1 MSEPLFSLHKGKR
14 PLLVSLPHVGTEIP
28 KNMQADY
35 MPQALEVEDT
45 DWHLASL
52 YALAKHI
59 GASLIAPRYSR
70 YVIDLNRPPE
80 NTPMYAGANNTELCP
95 TRSFGGQALYKEGH
109 APDETE
115 IEYRRRAY
123 WQPYHDALGAE
134 LERIKEKHGYAVL
147 WDGHS
152 IKSVLPWLFEGK
164 LPDLNLGTAGGTSCA
179 PGLAAA
185 LGHVL
190 QTQNKFTCAIDG
202 RFKGGYI
209 TRHYGR
215 TEEHVHA
222 VQLEMCFSCYM
233 QEEPPYMVD
242 AARAGKLLPVLRS
255 LLLTALA
262 CDLQSDL
269 TAEGTVVSPN
279 PPSPLPRLRGRARV
293 GGNA

>member
-1 MSEPLFSLHKGKR
+1 MSDKLFSLHQGKR

-28 KNMQADY
+28 KNLQADY
-35 MPQALEVEDT
+35 VPHALEVEDT

-59 GASLIAPRYSR
+59 GASLIAPRFSR

-95 TRSFGGQALYKEGH
+95 TRSFAGQPIYKDGS
-109 APDETE
+109 APDEAE
-115 IEYRRRAY
+115 IEYRRRVY
-123 WQPYHDALGAE
+123 WQPYHDALRDE
-134 LERIKEKHGYAVL
+134 LARIKEKHGYAVL

-164 LPDLNLGTAGGTSCA
+164 LPDLNLGTGGGTSCS
-179 PGLAAA
+179 PVLTTA
-185 LGHVL
+185 LGHL
-190 QTQNKFTCAIDG
+190 LETQNRYTHVIDG

-215 TEEHVHA
+215 PHEHIHA

-233 QEEPPYMVD
+233 HEEPPYMID
-242 AARAGKLLPVLRS
+242 AALAGKLLPLLRS

-262 CDLQSDL
+262 CDLQADFTSDT
-269 TAEGTVVSPN
+269 TAIFNSPPPRAGEG
-279 PPSPLPRLRGRARV
+279 
-293 GGNA
+293 

>member
-1 MSEPLFSLHKGKR
+1 MSDRIFSLHRGKR

-28 KNMQADY
+28 KNLQADY
-35 MPQALEVEDT
+35 VPHALEVEDT

-95 TRSFGGQALYKEGH
+95 TRSFAGQPLYMQGH
-109 APDETE
+109 EPDEPE
-115 IEYRRRAY
+115 IEYRRRVY
-123 WQPYHDALGAE
+123 WQPYHDALRAE
-134 LERIKEKHGYAVL
+134 LDRIKEKHGYVVL
-147 WDGHS
+147 WDAHS
-152 IKSVLPWLFEGK
+152 IKSELPWLFEGK

-179 PGLAAA
+179 PVLTIA
-185 LGHVL
+185 LGHL
-190 QTQNKFTCAIDG
+190 LETQNKFTHVING

-215 TEEHVHA
+215 PQEHVHA

-233 QEEPPYMVD
+233 NEEPPYMVD
-242 AARAGKLLPVLRS
+242 AGRAGRLLPLLRS

-262 CDLQSDL
+262 CDLQSDFTSDATL
-269 TAEGTVVSPN
+269 AFKSPAPRAGEGQ
-279 PPSPLPRLRGRARV
+279 GE
-293 GGNA
+293 GNG

>member
-1 MSEPLFSLHKGKR
+1 MTEKVFTLHRGKR

-28 KNMQADY
+28 NELQGRY
-35 MPQALEVEDT
+35 VPHALEVEDT

-59 GASLIAPRYSR
+59 GASLLAPRYSR

-80 NTPMYAGANNTELCP
+80 NTPMYPGANNTELCP
-95 TRSFGGQALYKEGH
+95 TRSFSGQPLYQAGSE
-109 APDETE
+109 PDEAE
-115 IEYRRRAY
+115 IEHRRGTY
-123 WQPYHDALGAE
+123 WQPYHDALAEE
-134 LERIKEKHGYAVL
+134 LERIREKHGYVVL

-152 IKSVLPWLFEGK
+152 IKSELPWLFEGK

-179 PGLAAA
+179 ASLRIALAH
-185 LGHVL
+185 LLETQSNYSHVV
-190 QTQNKFTCAIDG
+190 DG

-215 TEEHVHA
+215 PSENVHA

-233 QEEPPYMVD
+233 HEEPPYMVD
-242 AARAGKLLPVLRS
+242 AGLAGRFLPLLRS

-262 CDLQSDL
+262 CDLQPS
-269 TAEGTVVSPN
+269 VSA
-279 PPSPLPRLRGRARV
+279 PPLAGED
-293 GGNA
+293 

>member
-1 MSEPLFSLHKGKR
+1 MSDRIFTLHQGKR
-14 PLLVSLPHVGTEIP
+14 PLLVSLPHVGIEIP
-28 KNMQADY
+28 QNMQADY
-35 MPQALEVEDT
+35 VPHALEVEDT

-59 GASLIAPRYSR
+59 GASLLAPRYSR

-95 TRSFGGQALYKEGH
+95 TRSFGGEPIYKEGQ

-115 IEYRRRAY
+115 IEYRRRAF
-123 WQPYHDALGAE
+123 WQPYHDALANE
-134 LERIKEKHGYAVL
+134 IERIKEKHGYVVL

-152 IKSVLPWLFEGK
+152 IKSELPWLFEGK
-164 LPDLNLGTAGGTSCA
+164 LPDLNLGTAGGTSCSPA
-179 PGLAAA
+179 LTSA
-185 LGHVL
+185 LGHL
-190 QTQNKFTCAIDG
+190 LETQNKYTYAIDG

-215 TEEHVHA
+215 PQEGVHA

-233 QEEPPYMVD
+233 LEEPPYMID
-242 AARAGKLLPVLRS
+242 AARAGKLLPLLRS

-262 CDLQSDL
+262 CDLRSDL
-269 TAEGTVVSPN
+269 TEATVVF
-279 PPSPLPRLRGRARV
+279 PSPPPAGETQ
-293 GGNA
+293 G

>member
-1 MSEPLFSLHKGKR
+1 MSDKLFSLHRGRR

-28 KNMQADY
+28 KSLQDQY
-35 MPQALEVEDT
+35 EPHALDVEDT

-59 GASLIAPRYSR
+59 GASLIAPRVSR

-80 NTPMYAGANNTELCP
+80 NTPMYPGANNTELCP
-95 TRSFGGQALYKEGH
+95 TRSFAGQPLYKEDQV
-109 APDETE
+109 PDEAE

-123 WQPYHDALGAE
+123 WQPYHNALAAE
-134 LERIKEKHGYAVL
+134 LDRIKQKHGYVVL

-152 IKSVLPWLFEGK
+152 IKSELPWLFEGK
-164 LPDLNLGTAGGTSCA
+164 LPDLNLGTAGGTSCSPVLTSA
-179 PGLAAA
+179 LAH
-185 LGHVL
+185 LL
-190 QTQNKFTCAIDG
+190 ETQNKYTHVVDG

-215 TEEHVHA
+215 PQEHVHA

-233 QEEPPYMVD
+233 HEEPPYMVD
-242 AARAGKLLPVLRS
+242 AGLAGKLLPLLRS

-269 TAEGTVVSPN
+269 TSEATIAW
-279 PPSPLPRLRGRARV
+279 PPSGD
-293 GGNA
+293 GDK

>member
-1 MSEPLFSLHKGKR
+1 MSDRLFSLHRGKR

-28 KNMQADY
+28 HNLQADY
-35 MPQALEVEDT
+35 VPHALEVEDT

-59 GASLIAPRYSR
+59 GASLIAPRISR

-80 NTPMYAGANNTELCP
+80 NAPMYPGANNTELCP
-95 TRSFGGQALYKEGH
+95 TRSFAGQPLYKEGH
-109 APDETE
+109 APDEAE
-115 IEYRRRAY
+115 IEYRRRIY
-123 WQPYHDALGAE
+123 WQPYHDMLAAE
-134 LERIKEKHGYAVL
+134 LDHIRRKHGYAVL

-152 IKSVLPWLFEGK
+152 IKSELPWLFEGK
-164 LPDLNLGTAGGTSCA
+164 LPDLNLGTAGGTSCS
-179 PGLAAA
+179 PVLTVA
-185 LGHVL
+185 LGHLL
-190 QTQNKFTCAIDG
+190 QTQNKYTHVIDG

-215 TEEHVHA
+215 PDQHVHA

-233 QEEPPYMVD
+233 HEEPPYMVD
-242 AARAGKLLPVLRS
+242 AARAGKLLPLLRS

-269 TAEGTVVSPN
+269 SSDTTIALKSPPPRAGEG
-279 PPSPLPRLRGRARV
+279 
-293 GGNA
+293 

>member
-1 MSEPLFSLHKGKR
+1 MSDKLFSLHRGKR

-28 KNMQADY
+28 KNLQAQY
-35 MPQALEVEDT
+35 EPHALEVEDT

-59 GASLIAPRYSR
+59 GASLIAPRFSR

-80 NTPMYAGANNTELCP
+80 NTPMYPGANNTELCP
-95 TRSFGGQALYKEGH
+95 TRSFAGQPLYKDVH
-109 APDETE
+109 VPDEAE

-123 WQPYHDALGAE
+123 WQPYHDALAAE
-134 LERIKEKHGYAVL
+134 LERIKQKHGYVVL

-152 IKSVLPWLFEGK
+152 IKSELPWLFEGK
-164 LPDLNLGTAGGTSCA
+164 LPDLNLGTAGGTSCSPVLTSA
-179 PGLAAA
+179 LAH
-185 LGHVL
+185 LL
-190 QTQNKFTCAIDG
+190 ETQNRYTYVVDG

-215 TEEHVHA
+215 PQEHVHA

-233 QEEPPYMVD
+233 HEEPPYMID
-242 AARAGKLLPVLRS
+242 AGLAGKLLPLLRS

-269 TAEGTVVSPN
+269 ASDATITFKSLPPLAGEGQ
-279 PPSPLPRLRGRARV
+279 G
-293 GGNA
+293 GGNE